1 MLEKAGEQTASWS
14 TLLVFMLSSRLDPV
28 TLRHWETHR
37 KSTLVPSYTDL
48 VNFLRNHSLVL
59 QSLDASKGRSF
70 DSSRLST
77 HRFPSHPAKPNLVH
91 SAVTAQKSCP
101 FCKQLA
107 HSPYQCEVFR
117 KMTPIQRFEATKK
130 NALCINCLSPSHLVK
145 ACTSGTC
152 RVCQQRH
159 HTMLHQRPIVPNSQ
173 SVPPTK
179 PTDPQTSSSYTPNNR
194 QQSAS
199 SSKQS
204 LQPESQTQAT
214 AVPAPQT
221 SHFSMPFTDAEHI
234 VPATVLLSTA
244 LVKVYSSSGSSLWAR
259 ALLDSGSQLNF
270 VSEHIVQN
278 LKLHRSK
285 EFVPISGVGLSSTS
299 SKYTTIIRIQSHC
312 ADFEDNWKFHV
323 LPKLTLELPNQAV
336 DVCRSRWPSDV
347 VLADPTFDQ
356 PGRIDLILGVGI
368 FYDLLRDG
376 QIKNR
381 SGDPVLQNTALG
393 WVVSGKV
400 QAKVPSASVSNFAHV
415 APSPTIEDQLSRFWE
430 IESCRTLST
439 HSVEEAECE
448 KFFEKTVE
456 RDQSGRF
463 IVALPTKSSVIS
475 MLGSSKDIADRR
487 FYSLERRLN
496 ATPALKEAYTA
507 FIHEYVQLGH
517 MQPISDAETHTLPS
531 YYLPHHCIVRPDSI
545 TTKLRVV
552 FDASCSSDS
561 GVSLNDALLVGPVI
575 QDDLLSIVLRFRM
588 PQFAI
593 IADIE
598 KMYRQIR
605 VRKCDHPL
613 QRIRWRDSATQPLQ
627 TFQLTTVTY
636 GTSSAP
642 YLATKCL
649 QKLAEDGSDSH
660 PEAAMVLGR
669 DFYMDDMLTGT
680 DSIEEVTKQI
690 VLSDIAR
697 LFDPLGLAGPV
708 LVQAKL
714 FLQDLWRDGC
724 DWKEPLNENRQH
736 QWLELRDSFQHLAA
750 LRIPRWVVATTGVVS
765 LEVHGFSDASE
776 RAYGACI
783 YLRAVSSTGSIHVNL
798 LTAKSKIAPNGKS
811 KRAGVVS
818 LPRLELCGALLLSH
832 LFEKVEF
839 SLKLKAQNFFW
850 TDSEITLYQITASP
864 SRWKTF
870 VANRSSE
877 IQRITADGMWSH
889 VPGSENPADIISRGM
904 CPEQLQNC
912 TGWWHGPDWLSQ
924 PSRFWP
930 PLGRPTNRIFSPEEL
945 EERTV
950 SLPVQIQSPN
960 ELFLLYSTYF
970 KLVRT
975 VAWIQ
980 RFAHNA
986 RTKDKVNHRNG
997 FLSTAEIKDATLL
1010 LVKLAQQEHFAQDLA
1025 EISRNGQVKSNSRLK
1040 SLFPILVNGVIR
1052 VGGRLRHAPVPYDQ
1066 RHPMIL
1072 PDKHRLTEMVM
1083 VYYHRKLL
1091 HAGPQLLAA
1100 VVRERFWPLRI
1111 RNLSRRVVHAHTKCF
1126 QCKPQVLEQLMEELS
1141 VERVTLHPTSLPLI
1155 LWTIVVHLHIV
1166 QLAVLLPSSAMSL
1179 CLSTS

>member
-1 MLEKAGEQTASWS
+1 MTLDYHNLTAYDGAWKVLAIDSLIASNTHLSDVDKFSYLLSSLSKEAKRVVEVIEVTSDNYAVAWELLEKRFENKYLIVKSYVEALFTADPVKKECHESLNRLIDTFERNLKKLEKTGERTANWS
-14 TLLVFMLSSRLDPV
+14 TLLVFMLSSRLDPA

-59 QSLDASKGRSF
+59 QSLDASKGRPT
-70 DSSRLST
+70 DSSRSST
-77 HRFPSHPAKPNLVH
+77 HRYPSHPTKLNIAH
-91 SAVTAQKSCP
+91 ATVTPQKSCP
-101 FCKQLA
+101 FCNQLA

-117 KMTPIQRFEATKK
+117 KMTPVQRKGTTQC
-130 NALCINCLSPSHLVK
+130 CIKDPS
-145 ACTSGTC
+145 
-152 RVCQQRH
+152 
-159 HTMLHQRPIVPNSQ
+159 SQ
-173 SVPPTK
+173 ITIRFHPPK
-179 PTDPQTSSSYTPNNR
+179 LTDPQTSFSYTHTNR

-199 SSKQS
+199 
-204 LQPESQTQAT
+204 LQPESQPPAF

-221 SHFSMPFTDAEHI
+221 SHFSIPVSEAEHI

-244 LVKVYSSSGSSLWAR
+244 LVKVFSSSGFSLWAR

-270 VSEHIVQN
+270 VSENIVQK
-278 LKLHRSK
+278 LKLRRIK

-299 SKYTTIIRIQSHC
+299 SKHTTIIRIQSHC

-336 DVCRSRWPSDV
+336 DICRSRWPSDV

-356 PGRIDLILGVGI
+356 PGTIDLILGVDI

-376 QIKNR
+376 QIKHGG
-381 SGDPVLQNTALG
+381 GDPVLQNTALG

-400 QAKVPSASVSNFAHV
+400 QAKIPSASVSNFAHV
-415 APSPTIEDQLSRFWE
+415 APSPTIEDQLSWFWE
-430 IESCRTLST
+430 IESCRT
-439 HSVEEAECE
+439 
-448 KFFEKTVE
+448 F
-456 RDQSGRF
+456 
-463 IVALPTKSSVIS
+463 
-475 MLGSSKDIADRR
+475 GSSKDIADRR

-507 FIHEYVQLGH
+507 FIHEYEQLGH

-575 QDDLLSIVLRFRM
+575 QDDLLSIVMRFRM

-649 QKLAEDGSDSH
+649 QKLAEDGPDNH
-660 PEAAMVLGR
+660 PETAMVLGR

-690 VLSDIAR
+690 VLSDIAH

-736 QWLELRDSFQHLAA
+736 QWLELRDSFQHLTAN
-750 LRIPRWVVATTGVVS
+750 RIPRWVVATTGVVS

-811 KRAGVVS
+811 KRAGIVS
-818 LPRLELCGALLLSH
+818 LPRLKLCGALLLSH

-850 TDSEITLYQITASP
+850 TDSEITLYHLVK
-864 SRWKTF
+864 RDF
-870 VANRSSE
+870 
-877 IQRITADGMWSH
+877 RIRILLRCYLYSQSLTLEN
-889 VPGSENPADIISRGM
+889 VCRKQVFRNPAYHGGWHVVACSWLGKPGRHNLPRNVSR
-904 CPEQLQNC
+904 
-912 TGWWHGPDWLSQ
+912 TAA
-924 PSRFWP
+924 
-930 PLGRPTNRIFSPEEL
+930 
-945 EERTV
+945 
-950 SLPVQIQSPN
+950 
-960 ELFLLYSTYF
+960 
-970 KLVRT
+970 KLHRL
-975 VAWIQ
+975 VAWTRLVI
-980 RFAHNA
+980 
-986 RTKDKVNHRNG
+986 
-997 FLSTAEIKDATLL
+997 AT
-1010 LVKLAQQEHFAQDLA
+1010 
-1025 EISRNGQVKSNSRLK
+1025 I
-1040 SLFPILVNGVIR
+1040 
-1052 VGGRLRHAPVPYDQ
+1052 
-1066 RHPMIL
+1066 
-1072 PDKHRLTEMVM
+1072 T
-1083 VYYHRKLL
+1083 
-1091 HAGPQLLAA
+1091 LLAA
-1100 VVRERFWPLRI
+1100 TGAADKPKLQ
-1111 RNLSRRVVHAHTKCF
+1111 SRRA
-1126 QCKPQVLEQLMEELS
+1126 
-1141 VERVTLHPTSLPLI
+1141 
-1155 LWTIVVHLHIV
+1155 
-1166 QLAVLLPSSAMSL
+1166 
-1179 CLSTS
+1179 